1 MTRMHSEIFSGKYHV
16 QREIA
21 RGGMGTV
28 YLAVDQTLHREVA
41 IKLPHPHLNS
51 DPKFVR
57 KFLKEAQRMA
67 QMNHEN
73 VIRIYEVEEDAGVH
87 FIVMEYFPGQDL
99 KQLLQNT
106 GPLELSLALRIA
118 IAVTQGLVYAHK
130 RELIHRDIKPGNVLL
145 DNQYNV
151 KIVDFG
157 IAAALGESST
167 TMTSTLLGTPEYMSP
182 EQIQGVQLTA
192 SSDLYSLGMVLYE
205 MVTGS
210 TPYKGLPYQTILL
223 KLADD
228 SFEPEYMFPT
238 HVPSSLQFLIRSLT
252 KKNPNERLQDTTV
265 ALETLRGYQHHPDF
279 LFPVGGVLDSPDT
292 QSQKTVLLKS
302 PPSSQQT
309 NPGDHELTHERDVLR
324 VPEPHPSS
332 TSPVARSIT
341 AGTSSHEGDATTG
354 RGAPDSSKSFSEDS
368 PTLKLGDARQPLATS
383 SWLLLSFAVLLT
395 AGVSGYLWFRTSFD
409 FPVSVPPVV
418 EDESVDAN
426 RLDSDTTVV
435 IDKVRSLIQ
444 KMVNLQEKTQNIEAQ
459 VTTHGLK
466 FGRAAQ
472 QLLEQRKQGMPV
484 SRRQS
489 LLSEQR
495 RSREIISQNWQVLVE
510 ERASESVGLH
520 EMIERLTT
528 EIETMLKD
536 SASLPLASLSP
547 ALQDTVERT
556 RNGLLAAHQSL
567 STQATQVANEWQ
579 HYVTQMN
586 TTLAFPEAQ
595 PSLRKELDV
604 ILEEFREAYQRKDL
618 ASLEDMTNMSESRAR
633 MLRGLFRY
641 WASFTINM
649 GVRLHPPDSATV
661 VVTLEDM
668 IDRQGRPI
676 SRERERIIGT
686 QTLTIDKQGER
697 WGKLEW

>member
-1 MTRMHSEIFSGKYHV
+1 MHSEIFSGKYHV

-73 VIRIYEVEEDAGVH
+73 VIRIYEIEEDEGVH

-99 KQLLQNT
+99 RQLLQNK

-118 IAVTQGLVYAHK
+118 ISVTQGLVYAHK

-182 EQIQGVQLTA
+182 EQIQGVQLTS

-205 MVTGS
+205 IVTGI

-228 SFEPEYMFPT
+228 SFEPEYVFPT
-238 HVPSSLQFLIRSLT
+238 HVPSSLQFLIRGLT
-252 KKNPNERLQDTTV
+252 KKNPYDRLQDTTV
-265 ALETLRGYQHHPDF
+265 VLETLRGYQHHPDF
-279 LFPVGGVLDSPDT
+279 LLPAGGVIDSHVT
-292 QSQKTVLLKS
+292 QSQKTVVLDS
-302 PPSSQQT
+302 PPSSQQA
-309 NPGDHELTHERDVLR
+309 NPGDHKLAHERAVQGS
-324 VPEPHPSS
+324 PESHRSS
-332 TSPVARSIT
+332 TPPVARSTT
-341 AGTSSHEGDATTG
+341 ADTLSREGNATSG
-354 RGAPDSSKSFSEDS
+354 RGASDISESFSEDS
-368 PTLKLGDARQPLATS
+368 PTLEIGDARQPLATS
-383 SWLLLSFAVLLT
+383 SWMLLSFAVILIV
-395 AGVSGYLWFRTSFD
+395 GVSGYLWFRTSFD
-409 FPVSVPPVV
+409 VPLSVSPVV
-418 EDESVDAN
+418 EEDSADAD

-435 IDKVRSLIQ
+435 IDKVRNLIE
-444 KMVNLQEKTQNIEAQ
+444 KMVNLQEKTQNIETQ
-459 VTTHGLK
+459 VTSHGLK

-472 QLLEQRKQGMPV
+472 QLLEQRKQGVSV

-489 LLSEQR
+489 LLPEQR

-520 EMIERLTT
+520 EMIERLST

-536 SASLPLASLSP
+536 SVSLPLKSLSP
-547 ALQDTVERT
+547 AIQDTVERT

-567 STQATQVANEWQ
+567 STQVTRVANEWQ
-579 HYVTQMN
+579 HDVTQMN

-595 PSLRKELDV
+595 PSLRKELDE
-604 ILEEFREAYQRKDL
+604 ILGEFREAYQRQDL

-661 VVTLEDM
+661 VVTLENM